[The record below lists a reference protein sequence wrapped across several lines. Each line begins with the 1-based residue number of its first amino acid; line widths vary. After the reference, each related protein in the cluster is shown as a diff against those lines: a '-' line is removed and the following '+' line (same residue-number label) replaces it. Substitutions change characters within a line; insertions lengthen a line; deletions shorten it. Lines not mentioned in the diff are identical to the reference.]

1 MPAYMIIQAVLTDP
15 KKFQAYTK
23 VMPDLITKFG
33 GRYVLTA
40 RHGYVLEGDWGDGA
54 SAVISEWP
62 DQETAKRFWNS
73 PEYENAKTL
82 RQGTGQFHVLL
93 VDSQTPIG

>member
-1 MPAYMIIQAVLTDP
+1 MIIQAVLTDP

-40 RHGYVLEGDWGDGA
+40 RHGDVLEGDWGDGA

-62 DQETAKRFWNS
+62 NRKAAKKFWNS
-73 PEYENAKTL
+73 TEYKNAKIL
-82 RQGTGQFHVLL
+82 RENTGQFHVLL
-93 VDSQTPIG
+93 VDSPSPIG